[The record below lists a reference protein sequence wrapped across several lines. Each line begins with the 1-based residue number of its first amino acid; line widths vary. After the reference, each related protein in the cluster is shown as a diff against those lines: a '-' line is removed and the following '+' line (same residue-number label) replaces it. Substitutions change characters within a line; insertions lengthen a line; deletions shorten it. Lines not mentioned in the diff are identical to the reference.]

1 MDSKK
6 NNKEVGI
13 TSVAFENIHTI
24 RNTAQCGRLPK
35 IF

>member
-13 TSVAFENIHTI
+13 TSVAFENIHT
-24 RNTAQCGRLPK
+24 RNTAQFGRLPK